1 MLDVIGKSRNIDL
14 FWDLLNDMACRRFV
28 NDKTFVTALRTLG
41 GARELKKC
49 VEFFHLVNSNGCE
62 YNLGT
67 LNKIIEAMCKSR
79 LVEEAKFV
87 VFKLRECVRPDGVT

>member
-1 MLDVIGKSRNIDL
+1 M
-14 FWDLLNDMACRRFV
+14 
-28 NDKTFVTALRTLG
+28 
-41 GARELKKC
+41 
-49 VEFFHLVNSNGCE
+49 EFFHLVNSNGCE